1 MIAVAL
7 ALLSALC
14 YGTSD
19 FIGGVLSSRV
29 SAWTAAFTGSLV
41 GGVLLAIYS
50 SVTGGHLT
58 LVDAGWAALSGVGG
72 GAGVTFLY
80 RGLARGRMGVV
91 APLSGVVAALVPAVV
106 GLASGERP
114 SLVAGLGAVLALPA
128 SYLVAR
134 TPNELSEH
142 DSGPTGAVDGVLAGI
157 GFGAGFASI
166 AQTSP
171 HSGHWPVVVDLL
183 TAAVVI
189 AITAIAV
196 GGAWVPRT
204 WDAAVT
210 SVTGV
215 LAAVALVLFLASTER
230 GLLSITGIIASL
242 YPAATVLL
250 AIVVLRE
257 HVHRSQALGL
267 ALCAVAVGLVA
278 GG

>member
-1 MIAVAL
+1 MIAVTL
-7 ALLSALC
+7 ALLSAVC

-19 FIGGVLSSRV
+19 FIGGVLSARV
-29 SAWTAAFTGSLV
+29 SPWTAGFTGSVV
-41 GGVLLAIYS
+41 GGVLVAAYAA
-50 SVTGGHLT
+50 VVGGDPT
-58 LVDAGWAALSGVGG
+58 LGDIAWGALSGVGG
-72 GAGVTFLY
+72 GIGVSFLY

-114 SLVAGLGAVLALPA
+114 SLVAGLGALLALPA

-134 TPNELSEH
+134 TPSELSEH
-142 DSGPTGAVDGVLAGI
+142 EIGPSGATDGLLAGI
-157 GFGAGFASI
+157 GFGVGFASI
-166 AQTSP
+166 AQTSAQA
-171 HSGHWPVVVDLL
+171 GAWPVVADLL
-183 TAAVVI
+183 TAALVI
-189 AITAIAV
+189 AVTAVAARGEV
-196 GGAWVPRT
+196 LPRT
-204 WDAAVT
+204 PAAALT

-215 LAAVALVLFLASTER
+215 LAAIALALFVSSTHH

-242 YPAATVLL
+242 YPAATVVL

-267 ALCAVAVGLVA
+267 ALCVVAVVLVS